1 MTPPPILRGDLF
13 ALLEPDNGPAQL
25 TPGRIGSGARKLLRA
40 VRSGER
46 TAGAAPLMAL
56 LGDMAQ
62 VRDDGD
68 PVTAW
73 QRLGH
78 IRKNLK
84 LLAFGDGRP
93 FPAALVTE
101 RTLIIPQA
109 APSEVVRVV
118 PVGPERDVWFA
129 LTREVVPLG
138 TEALLRD
145 YRFPEP
151 GEAALPDSGLGPPLV
166 TPFEAA
172 WRLFRFGER
181 TFDIRAILRLAQIGE
196 DYDTVHVATDGER
209 VAVVATDRLAIFDTR
224 GNSLMASQLP
234 FGRRAGEE
242 AFVADIALDGDTLAM
257 NLRQRPGAPFEIA
270 LIDLKN
276 RRGFPVGSAGLA
288 PSHITLGPRQV
299 YLTDEDRVTRL
310 ALFDG
315 EKSKSVEELVLA
327 PWFAEYPPTARM
339 RPAFGAGSFWVSN
352 GQKLLRVAQ
361 DLSHIEDEL
370 TLPEPILDFSVSGQ
384 ELRLVHSD
392 RTTATVRVAIWELD
406 GEG

>member
-13 ALLEPDNGPAQL
+13 ALLEPDLGPAQL

-40 VRSGER
+40 VKGGER
-46 TAGAAPLMAL
+46 SAGLAPLMAL

-78 IRKNLK
+78 VRQNLK
-84 LLAFGDGRP
+84 LFAFDNARP
-93 FPAALVTE
+93 FPAALVSE

-109 APSEVVRVV
+109 APTEVIRVL

-138 TEALLRD
+138 TESLLRE

-151 GEAALPDSGLGPPLV
+151 GEAILDSGLGPPLM
-166 TPFEAA
+166 TPIEAA

-181 TFDIRAILRLAQIGE
+181 TFDIRAILRLAQLGE

-209 VAVVATDRLAIFDTR
+209 IAVVATDRLAIFDTR
-224 GNSLMASQLP
+224 GNSLMTSQLP

-276 RRGFPVGSAGLA
+276 RRGFPVGSAGLTA
-288 PSHITLGPRQV
+288 ASITLGPRQV

-310 ALFDG
+310 SLFDG
-315 EKSKSVEELVLA
+315 EKSRSVEELALG

-339 RPAFGAGSFWVSN
+339 RAAFGAGSFWVSN

-361 DLSHIEDEL
+361 DLSHVEDEL
-370 TLPEPILDFSVSGQ
+370 TLPEPILDFSVAGQ

-392 RTTATVRVAIWELD
+392 RTTATVRVAIWELE
-406 GEG
+406 GEA